1 MRWFQRDSRIYI
13 GPVTELQMDVLRTRP
28 VLASSGI
35 ACQAA
40 HGKVEV
46 YLTLP
51 QDSVSSKVLED
62 LRMEA
67 F

>member
-13 GPVTELQMDVLRTRP
+13 GPVTELQMDLLRSRP
-28 VLASSGI
+28 ILEKSGI
-35 ACQAA
+35 ACQATR
-40 HGKVEV
+40 GKVDV

-51 QDSVSSKVLED
+51 VGSAPIKELED
-62 LRMEA
+62 LRMES

>member
-1 MRWFQRDSRIYI
+1 MRWFQRDSRVYI
-13 GPVTELQMDVLRTRP
+13 GPVTELQMDILRTRP
-28 VLASSGI
+28 VPSSSGI

-40 HGKVEV
+40 DGKVEM

-51 QDSVSSKVLED
+51 QGEVSSKVLED
-62 LRMEA
+62 IRMEA